1 MEVQRGEG
9 KEEEEEKGISRPAE
23 PGRLLDGSGSRD
35 ITVAF
40 TRLSCS
46 YC

>member
-9 KEEEEEKGISRPAE
+9 KEEEESISRPAE

-35 ITVAF
+35 ITVVF
-40 TRLSCS
+40 TSLSCS